1 MKYTASMSNSKAW
14 KSTRLYRTMDTN
26 FEPEE
31 YILADKAYALERHI
45 ITPFKNP
52 TARQPI
58 DATFNY
64 ELSKPRV
71 KIKHAFGIL
80 KARWPTLNELPLRIG
95 LNEKRGHQRV
105 HYWTMACLVLHNL
118 LHSMRDDETWL
129 EEEIERE
136 QAAAAAAGNQ
146 DIDGDYEQESY
157 HDTEAQRVG
166 ATHRDEL
173 RNLVA
178 SLQDRVP

>member
-1 MKYTASMSNSKAW
+1 MKYTASMSDSKAW
-14 KSTRLYRTMDTN
+14 KSTGLYRKMNTN

-31 YILADKAYALERHI
+31 YILADKAYALERHV

-52 TARQPI
+52 AARQPVN
-58 DATFNY
+58 ATFNY

-71 KIKHAFGIL
+71 KIEHAFGIL
-80 KARWPTLNELPLRIG
+80 KARWPSLNELPLRIG

-105 HYWTMACLVLHNL
+105 HYWTMACLVVHNL

-129 EEEIERE
+129 QAEIERE
-136 QAAAAAAGNQ
+136 QAAGNHQ
-146 DIDGDYEQESY
+146 DIDGDGDGDEQENY
-157 HDTEAQRVG
+157 TEAQRIG
-166 ATHRDEL
+166 ATRRDEL

-178 SLQDRVP
+178 SLQDHVA